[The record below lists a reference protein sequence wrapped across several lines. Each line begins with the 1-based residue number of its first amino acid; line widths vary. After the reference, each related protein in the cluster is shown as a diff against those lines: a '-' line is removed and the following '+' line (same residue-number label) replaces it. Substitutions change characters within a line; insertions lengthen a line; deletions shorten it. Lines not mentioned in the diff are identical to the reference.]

1 MHRSPTCVLL
11 GDIPPNGEVAM
22 VQVGLEPLNV
32 ASTIEAKTTEQ
43 IENFRYAAIIVH

>member
-1 MHRSPTCVLL
+1 
-11 GDIPPNGEVAM
+11 M